1 MNKYLIKGNLL
12 LLFVVL
18 VSCRPQNSVTD
29 SPNPV
34 IAGFTRTLHIII
46 MKESVAQEQSFHGKT
61 GYGLLLTGLIYHGG
75 PVTNFMKSQT
85 HLEFAHVQKVWE
97 GPLPTD

>member
-29 SPNPV
+29 SHKPCYSGIYPHLAYYNNE
-34 IAGFTRTLHIII
+34 G
-46 MKESVAQEQSFHGKT
+46 ECGT
-61 GYGLLLTGLIYHGG
+61 GAIVPWQNRLWVVTYGLIYHGG

>member
-29 SPNPV
+29 SHKPCYS
-34 IAGFTRTLHIII
+34 G
-46 MKESVAQEQSFHGKT
+46 
-61 GYGLLLTGLIYHGG
+61 IY
-75 PVTNFMKSQT
+75 P
-85 HLEFAHVQKVWE
+85 HLEYYNNE
-97 GPLPTD
+97 GECGT

>member
-1 MNKYLIKGNLL
+1 M
-12 LLFVVL
+12 
-18 VSCRPQNSVTD
+18 
-29 SPNPV
+29 
-34 IAGFTRTLHIII
+34 HIII
-46 MKESVAQEQSFHGKT
+46 MKDSVAQEQSFHGKT

>member
-29 SPNPV
+29 SHKPCYSGIYPHLAYYNNEGECGTGAIVPWQNRLWV
-34 IAGFTRTLHIII
+34 VTYGPHLPWGSSDKLYEITDTLG
-46 MKESVAQEQSFHGKT
+46 VRAR
-61 GYGLLLTGLIYHGG
+61 
-75 PVTNFMKSQT
+75 
-85 HLEFAHVQKVWE
+85 A
-97 GPLPTD
+97 